1 MTEPQIVDYS
11 VYTGVMDNGQ
21 RILVQI
27 FTSPESGKF
36 LMGQIAFSTATSS
49 HGVSPYLWR
58 NDELFCRKTDRAS
71 TLYRLRVYGRL

>member
-21 RILVQI
+21 EILVQI

-36 LMGQIAFSTATSS
+36 LLGQIAFRSATATW
-49 HGVSPYLWR
+49 GEPIPL
-58 NDELFCRKTDRAS
+58 EKK
-71 TLYRLRVYGRL
+71 

>member
-21 RILVQI
+21 EILVQI

-36 LMGQIAFSTATSS
+36 LLGQIAFRSATATW
-49 HGVSPYLWR
+49 GEPIPLEKR
-58 NDELFCRKTDRAS
+58 
-71 TLYRLRVYGRL
+71 